1 MKAFFDIDTQID
13 FLYPAGA
20 LYGKGAELLVPAIA
34 TLNRHASDNGIPLIS
49 SVCAHPENAAEFRV
63 WPPHCVIDTL
73 GQKKPPSTI
82 VPNQILIPKDDL
94 DLFSSPEII
103 PLLDRMQIEECYVY
117 GVFIEYCVKCAVEG
131 LLRTGRTVN
140 LVRDATT
147 YIDPNAGK
155 ETLESFAARGGSRY
169 KEISLRDISASD
181 TGRR

>member
-20 LYGKGAELLVPAIA
+20 LYGKGAELLIPAISK
-34 TLNRHASDNGIPLIS
+34 LNRHASDNGIPLIS

-63 WPPHCVIDTL
+63 WPPHCVIDTV

-82 VPNQILIPKDDL
+82 VPGQVVIVKDDL
-94 DLFSSPEII
+94 DMFSSPEVI
-103 PLLDRMQIEECYVY
+103 PLLDRLQIDDCYVY

-131 LLRTGRTVN
+131 LLKTGRKVN

-147 YIDPNAGK
+147 HIDKNAG
-155 ETLESFAARGGSRY
+155 EDALRSFAARGGSLY
-169 KEISLRDISASD
+169 KEVNLRDISASD
-181 TGRR
+181 I